1 MHCSSIMKRSIEDR
15 EHSELL
21 HGPLRWEGGFSN
33 GSCIPGRR
41 CFSPMEPPVPMAL
54 IVVNPV
60 DEGTKRR
67 VTDTPVHHS
76 VKAAGSTHSSTR
88 GLSSHEQLERQAEFH
103 SSTQDEA

>member
-54 IVVNPV
+54 IVV
-60 DEGTKRR
+60 TW
-67 VTDTPVHHS
+67 
-76 VKAAGSTHSSTR
+76 
-88 GLSSHEQLERQAEFH
+88 HEHYFQKESELWHQA
-103 SSTQDEA
+103 SG